1 MVSLTFELR
10 GASQE
15 QKNLEPAIEKL
26 ETSEKVKKP
35 QDPWE

>member
-15 QKNLEPAIEKL
+15 LKNLEPAIEKL
-26 ETSEKVKKP
+26 EYQKS
-35 QDPWE
+35 